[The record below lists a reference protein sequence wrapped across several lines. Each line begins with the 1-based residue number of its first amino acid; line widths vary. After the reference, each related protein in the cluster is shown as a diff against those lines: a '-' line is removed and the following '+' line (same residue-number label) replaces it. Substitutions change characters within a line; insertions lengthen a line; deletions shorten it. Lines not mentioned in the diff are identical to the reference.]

1 MARHGTALHGAGMA
15 RHGTAQSRYG
25 TARHRTRTR
34 CAVKCL
40 DCIFFF
46 GGKRTKRRHGRRV
59 THGASRALPRAL
71 NATAHKLNEPQ

>member
-1 MARHGTALHGAGMA
+1 MARHGTA
-15 RHGTAQSRYG
+15 RSRYDTAQSRYGTARHG